1 MLKRVLII
9 FFLLV
14 FFIPRPVQAQ
24 EYKADYNVEYFLQ
37 KNGNGL
43 NTLAKFTI
51 KTINL
56 RSDVFVK
63 KFSLSFPKS
72 FAITNLTARDDLG
85 PIKPEL
91 FQDDSSYTIALEFS
105 QPKVGRG
112 SVNTF
117 YLEFNQNNLFEVNG
131 SIWEVILPTIENRGE
146 GSYQVTVTLPDK
158 EKKISIAKP
167 KPDSIEGDKIIWN
180 NPKTRTIYAAF
191 GTVQRYALT
200 LAYNLQNTQFT
211 GSKAEVAFPPDMLHQ
226 KIYVSSIDPK
236 PDSITLDQDGNY
248 IGTYTLSPKEKKTI
262 IFNGVAELSVAS
274 REDVKAYENNQLSK
288 QESYLLT
295 QTNYWSVKSP
305 EKFESLKSPAD
316 IYHFIVQNFKYN
328 YEKVASGKSRRM
340 GAEKALE
347 NPTQPVCVE
356 YTDTFVAL
364 AREQGIKSREVQGY
378 AISQDSRLRPLS
390 LVKDILHSWP
400 EFYDLLTRGWVSVDP
415 TWEST
420 SGIDY
425 FSSFDLNHIGLA
437 IHGRDSEY
445 PLPAGMYK
453 LDDTRDVI
461 VKTTNDSITDSPVV
475 RISSIKVEKKI
486 NDTTTHKGTIVVENI
501 GNIFMYNFPIT
512 IEAKNLLIG
521 SNVKAIDILAPLE
534 KKEIPFEYT
543 STLKNRNGQGSISAG
558 VNGSEM
564 KTVTLSITPFSY
576 TVAIGV
582 GVIVALIFGS
592 IVVLLKKRKQPL
604 RV

>member
-1 MLKRVLII
+1 MLKKILI
-9 FFLLV
+9 FFLFLL
-14 FFIPRPVQAQ
+14 FFLPRPVHAQ
-24 EYKADYNVEYFLQ
+24 EYKADYDVEYVLQ
-37 KNGNGL
+37 KNGDGL
-43 NTLAKFTI
+43 STLAKFTI

-56 RSDVFVK
+56 KSDVFVK

-72 FAITNLTARDDLG
+72 FAITNLKARDDLG
-85 PIKPEL
+85 PITPDLSES
-91 FQDDSSYTIALEFS
+91 DSAYTISLEFS

-112 SVNTF
+112 SVNTL

-146 GSYQVTVTLPDK
+146 GSYQVTVTLPDNK
-158 EKKISIAKP
+158 KKISIAKP
-167 KPDSIEGDKIIWN
+167 KPDSIEGDRIIWT

-191 GTVQRYALT
+191 GAMQRYDMT
-200 LAYNLQNTQFT
+200 LAYNLQNTQIT
-211 GSKAEVAFPPDMLHQ
+211 GSKIDVAFPPDMLHQ
-226 KIYVSSIDPK
+226 KIYLSSITPR
-236 PDSITLDQDGNY
+236 PDTVSVDQDGNY
-248 IGTYTLSPKEKKTI
+248 IGTYSLSPKEKKTV
-262 IFNGVAELSVAS
+262 IFKGVAELTVSS
-274 REDVKAYENNQLSK
+274 REDVKAYENNQLARQSR
-288 QESYLLT
+288 YLLT
-295 QTNYWSVKSP
+295 QTNYWSVSNP
-305 EKFESLKSPAD
+305 TKFESLKTPAD

-328 YEKVASGKSRRM
+328 YERVTSGESRRM
-340 GAEKALE
+340 GAEKALQ

-356 YTDTFVAL
+356 FTDTFVAL

-390 LVKDILHSWP
+390 LVRDILHSWP
-400 EFYDLLTRGWVSVDP
+400 EYYDPQTRSWVSVDP

-453 LDDTRDVI
+453 IDDTRDVSI
-461 VKTTNDSITDSPVV
+461 KTTDDPVSDSANS
-475 RISSIKVEKKI
+475 RIASINLEKKI
-486 NDTTTHKGTIVVENI
+486 NDTTSHKGTIVVENTGNVFLYNIPVSI
-501 GNIFMYNFPIT
+501 GG
-512 IEAKNLLIG
+512 KNLQIV
-521 SNVKAIDILAPLE
+521 SAVKAIDVIAPLE
-534 KKEIPFEYT
+534 KKEISFEYT
-543 STLKNRNGQGSISAG
+543 SLLKNRNGQGSVTAR
-558 VNGSEM
+558 VNNSDT

-582 GVIVALIFGS
+582 GAIVAVIFG
-592 IVVLLKKRKQPL
+592 LLVAIFRRRRPL